1 MHGVSF
7 GASSKML
14 PPRYL
19 DGLSDEIIEIYSQ
32 LEADILQDMA
42 RRIARVGKI
51 TDATKWQA
59 QMLVEAGGLKKNI
72 SRILAKYDKAIVKQ
86 VKDTFTEALE
96 TSAKNDNR
104 IFKAAT
110 GRTVSAPNAQ
120 QMLSTIQKCHS
131 DLSRLTLTTAAT
143 TQTQFV
149 REANRV
155 YMNVQSGAFDY
166 DTAMKDAADELAKRG
181 ITTVQYENGR
191 PVTRSIES
199 AVRMNILTSVNQTAA
214 NQTLSNCEELD
225 CDLVET
231 SAHIGARPEH
241 EEWQGQIFSRSGNN
255 KKYRPF
261 SVCELGSVTG
271 ICGINCKHS
280 FYPYFEGMAEHYT
293 EKELD
298 EMASEEVSYNGQKMT
313 RYEGEQKLRGIERN
327 IRHYKRQA
335 LTEEAAGVDNTK
347 ARRKLGEWQEA
358 ARDFTKQTGIERDR
372 AREYIGT
379 GGKPQP
385 RGIEP
390 TYSKIAGAP
399 ATPPSTAPAFNNTLG
414 NAATIDMAKQ
424 ELGTFA
430 NYVSIPR
437 DTDLISVNTVTKELE
452 ALRATYKTA
461 NLDTIAFSGRMS
473 VRTGASANF
482 ESLTINKKVKD
493 FGRGVLQ
500 PNEWANRM
508 SDTVKHFTEQKKNLN
523 TLIAN
528 HNDPLYISYY
538 KKQLREV
545 EKKLAEYTEYLKYKR
560 GNVCYKGLE
569 IETTIAHEY
578 GHIIADQRIGQLNGR
593 IANRAFEYRLGN
605 PLYDKCMMIKD
616 VYNKA
621 LASGDIYKISVYGA
635 KNPREFFAETFAIFA
650 MKQETL
656 PQYILDMILEVIK

>member
-1 MHGVSF
+1 
-7 GASSKML
+7 ML

-32 LEADILQDMA
+32 LETDILQDMA
-42 RRIARVGKI
+42 RRIARLGKI
-51 TDATKWQA
+51 TDMTKWQA
-59 QMLVEAGGLKKNI
+59 QMLAEAGGLKKNI
-72 SRILAKYDKAIVKQ
+72 GRILAKYDRAIIRQ

-96 TSAKNDNR
+96 TNARNDNR
-104 IFKAAT
+104 IFKEAT
-110 GRTVSAPNAQ
+110 GRTISAPNAQ
-120 QMLSTIQKCHS
+120 AMLSTIQKCHS

-143 TQTQFV
+143 SQTQFV

-155 YMNVQSGAFDY
+155 YMMTQSGVFDY

-181 ITTVQYENGR
+181 VTAVHYENGR
-191 PVTRSIES
+191 PVTRTIES
-199 AVRMNILTSVNQTAA
+199 AVRMNILTSINQTAA
-214 NQTLSNCEELD
+214 NQTLNNCEELD

-280 FYPYFEGMAEHYT
+280 FYPYFEGIAEHYT

-298 EMASEEVSYNGQKMT
+298 EMVGEEVSYNGQKMT

-335 LTEEAAGVDNTK
+335 LTQEAAGTDSTK
-347 ARRKLGEWQEA
+347 ARRKIGEWQAA
-358 ARDFTKQTGIERDR
+358 ARDFTKQTGIARDR

-379 GGKPQP
+379 PTGKQP
-385 RGIEP
+385 RGIAP
-390 TYSKIAGAP
+390 AQSKIVGTP
-399 ATPPSTAPAFNNTLG
+399 ATPPSTATAFNNTLG
-414 NAATIDMAKQ
+414 NATTIDTAKR
-424 ELGTFA
+424 ELETFA
-430 NYVSIPR
+430 NYVAIPK
-437 DTDLISVNTVTKELE
+437 DTDLMSVNTVTKELE
-452 ALRATYKTA
+452 ALQASYKT
-461 NLDTIAFSGRMS
+461 NKLDTIAFSGRMS
-473 VRTGASANF
+473 KSTGASANF
-482 ESLTINKKVKD
+482 ETLSINKKVKE
-493 FGRGVLQ
+493 FGKSVLQ
-500 PNEWANRM
+500 PDEWAQRM
-508 SDTVKHFTEQKKNLN
+508 SGGVKHYTEQKKNLE

-528 HNDPLYISYY
+528 TTDPAYIGYY
-538 KKQLREV
+538 KKQIRET
-545 EKKLAEYTEYLKYKR
+545 EKKLAQFTDYVKYKR

-578 GHIIADQRIGQLNGR
+578 GHIIADQRIGQINGR
-593 IANRAFEYRLGN
+593 AANRNFEYRYGN
-605 PLYDKCMMIKD
+605 PLYDKCMMIDD

-621 LASGDIYKISVYGA
+621 KTSGDIYKISVYGT

>member
-1 MHGVSF
+1 
-7 GASSKML
+7 ML

-51 TDATKWQA
+51 TDMTKWQA
-59 QMLVEAGGLKKNI
+59 QMLAEAGGLKKNI

-110 GRTVSAPNAQ
+110 GRTVSTPNAQ

-241 EEWQGQIFSRSGNN
+241 EEWQGQIFSRSGKN
-255 KKYRPF
+255 KNYRPF

-280 FYPYFEGMAEHYT
+280 FYPYFEGMAEHFT

-347 ARRKLGEWQEA
+347 ARRKLGEWQAA
-358 ARDFTKQTGIERDR
+358 ARDFTQQTGIERDR
-372 AREYIGT
+372 AREYVGT
-379 GGKPQP
+379 GGKQP
-385 RGIEP
+385 RGIAPAE
-390 TYSKIAGAP
+390 SKIAGTP

-414 NAATIDMAKQ
+414 NATTIDMAKQ

-430 NYVSIPR
+430 NYVAIPK

-452 ALRATYKTA
+452 ALRANYATS

-482 ESLTINKKVKD
+482 ESLTINKQVKQ
-493 FGRGVLQ
+493 FGQSVLQ
-500 PNEWANRM
+500 PAEWTNRM
-508 SDTVKHFTEQKKNLN
+508 NDRIKHFTTQKKNLE

-528 HNDPLYISYY
+528 TNDPLYINYY
-538 KKQLREV
+538 KKQIKAV
-545 EKKLAEYTEYLKYKR
+545 EKKLAEYTEYVKYKR

-569 IETTIAHEY
+569 VETTIAHEY
-578 GHIIADQRIGQLNGR
+578 GHIIADQRIGQINGR
-593 IANRAFEYRLGN
+593 IANKNFEYRRGN
-605 PLYDKCMMIKD
+605 PLYDKCMMIDD
-616 VYNKA
+616 VYRQAKA
-621 LASGDIYKISVYGA
+621 NGDIFKISNYAA
-635 KNPREFFAETFAIFA
+635 KNSHEFFAETFAIFA